1 MAAVDYFLKL
11 EGIKGESTD
20 DKHKGEID
28 IESFSWG
35 ATNAS
40 SGHTGG
46 GHGAGKVSIQDLH
59 FTHKLDK
66 ASPQLLL
73 FCANGDH
80 IKKGTLVCRK
90 AGKEQQEYLKIDFE
104 SIYVTSVSQGGHGG
118 SEIVPSEQVSLSF
131 DKFHVK
137 YYPQKADGSLD
148 TAQELKMDVK
158 ANKIG

>member
-11 EGIKGESTD
+11 DGIKGESTD

-35 ATNAS
+35 AANAS

-46 GHGAGKVSIQDLH
+46 GHGAGKVAMQDLH
-59 FTHKLDK
+59 FVHKVDK
-66 ASPQLLL
+66 ASPNLFL
-73 FCANGDH
+73 FCANGGH
-80 IKKGTLVCRK
+80 IAKGSLVCRK
-90 AGKEQQEYLKIDFE
+90 AGKEQQEYLKIDLE
-104 SIYVTSVSQGGHGG
+104 QIYVTSVQVGGHQG
-118 SEIVPSEQVSLSF
+118 EIVPSEQFSLSF
-131 DKFHVK
+131 DKVTFK

-148 TAQELKMDVK
+148 TAQEFKMDVK